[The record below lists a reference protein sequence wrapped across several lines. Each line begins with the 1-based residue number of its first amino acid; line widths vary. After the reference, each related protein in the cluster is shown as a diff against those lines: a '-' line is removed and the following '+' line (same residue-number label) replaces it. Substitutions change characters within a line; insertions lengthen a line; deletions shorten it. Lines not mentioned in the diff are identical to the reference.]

1 MFTDVGDENGVVSTS
16 SFLCLARPT
25 DRRVPGWLDHALE
38 YAEKAGDRS
47 KEMTV
52 LTTLAWHH
60 FFRSFYGTYE
70 QMSDARAYSGRMAV
84 LAEDLGANDLAV
96 HGWSLLALMSRLTG
110 RFEEAAGYVAALERI
125 TRLSNQNDRW
135 FAWAVTFSVTVA
147 RGAWGGSPPFPP
159 EGTADPVASMAGLV
173 VEAELCLAGRID
185 EAISRFEMG
194 RRPELGPISDVGS
207 LFYAISL
214 VLSGRNEDA
223 LVWVD
228 RCEHSAV
235 ALDAEP
241 ARSAAAALR
250 AEITG
255 ELGSLPPASSVAGE
269 LADAGGLD
277 EVLQFRARAVH
288 GDARAMAALEVVT
301 RRLAMPG
308 LATS

>member
-1 MFTDVGDENGVVSTS
+1 
-16 SFLCLARPT
+16 
-25 DRRVPGWLDHALE
+25 
-38 YAEKAGDRS
+38 
-47 KEMTV
+47 
-52 LTTLAWHH
+52 
-60 FFRSFYGTYE
+60 
-70 QMSDARAYSGRMAV
+70 MSDARAYSGRMAV

-96 HGWSLLALMSRLTG
+96 HGWSLLALMSRLAG

-277 EVLQFRARAVH
+277 EVLQLRARAVH